1 MLRFFRVDP
10 HWLGEALSNES
21 QADKL
26 RQLRDVVASAIS
38 LAGEADNT
46 VLLSE
51 PELEPK
57 IRGQLNNLA
66 NLSNLKLSAS
76 NRRLAE
82 VVVSELMKFLRFKNK
97 TLSWQLQHHT
107 AGEKFNLRLPDL
119 DLKDGA
125 DLDAVM
131 GAFHALTIGYF
142 QEAFRKDIPS
152 APRVDLLTRMV
163 VGSER
168 VIVIDSYID
177 KHGEPAGR
185 LLELLAQACVRS
197 RRYGKPVDRIDVVQ
211 PYRRRADL
219 SSNDSLRENWTLIL
233 QDVRGRLVAPLGL
246 RVAVHALQAARPS
259 ERVHDRF
266 VVGKLGSINI
276 TGGTRIVDHD
286 PDGAINIRP
295 SLLPGYQWI
304 PAKLQKSFA
313 SPVYEGSI

>member
-10 HWLGEALSNES
+10 HWLGEVLSNKS

-26 RQLRDVVASAIS
+26 CQLRDVVASAVS

-57 IRGQLNNLA
+57 IRSQLDNLA
-66 NLSNLKLSAS
+66 KLSRSELSPS
-76 NRRLAE
+76 NRQLAE
-82 VVVSELMKFLRFKNK
+82 VLVSELMKLLRLKNK
-97 TLSWQLQHHT
+97 TLSWQPQHQMP
-107 AGEKFNLRLPDL
+107 EQEFNPRLPDL

-131 GAFHALTIGYF
+131 RAFHALNIGYF

-168 VIVIDSYID
+168 VMVIDSYID
-177 KHGEPAGR
+177 KHREPAGR
-185 LLELLAQACVRS
+185 LLELLAQACARS
-197 RRYGKPVDRIDVVQ
+197 SRYGKAVDRIDVVQ
-211 PYRRRADL
+211 PYHRRDNL
-219 SSNDSLRENWTLIL
+219 SNNDIIRGNWTLIL
-233 QDVRGRLVAPLGL
+233 QAVRKRLDATLGL

-259 ERVHDRF
+259 ESVHDRF
-266 VVGKLGSINI
+266 IVGKLGSINI
-276 TGGTRIVDHD
+276 TGGTRLVGDN
-286 PDGAINIRP
+286 PDGAISIRP
-295 SLLPGYQWI
+295 SLLPQYQWI

-313 SPVYEGSI
+313 SPVYEDSM

>member
-26 RQLRDVVASAIS
+26 RQLRDVVASAMS

-57 IRGQLNNLA
+57 IRSQLDNLA
-66 NLSNLKLSAS
+66 NLSSLGLSPS

-82 VVVSELMKFLRFKNK
+82 VLVPELMKLLRFKNK
-97 TLSWQLQHHT
+97 TLSWQRQHQT
-107 AGEKFNLRLPDL
+107 SEQKFNPRLPDL
-119 DLKDGA
+119 DFKDGT
-125 DLDAVM
+125 DLDAVIR
-131 GAFHALTIGYF
+131 AFHALTIGYF
-142 QEAFRKDIPS
+142 QEAFRRDIPI

-168 VIVIDSYID
+168 VLVIDPYID
-177 KHGEPAGR
+177 RHLEPAGQ

-197 RRYGKPVDRIDVVQ
+197 REYGKAVDRIDVVQ
-211 PYRRRADL
+211 PYHRRADF
-219 SSNDSLRENWTLIL
+219 SSNDSLRENWTRIL
-233 QDVRGRLVAPLGL
+233 QNVRNRLGNKL
-246 RVAVHALQAARPS
+246 RLPVAVHALQA
-259 ERVHDRF
+259 ERSTERFHDRF
-266 VVGKLGSINI
+266 IVGKLGSINI
-276 TGGTRIVDHD
+276 TGGTRIVGPN
-286 PDGAINIRP
+286 PDGAISIRP

-304 PAKLQKSFA
+304 PEKLQKSFA
-313 SPVYEGSI
+313 PPVYEGSM